1 LLEQEVA
8 RMLRMMAFVDDL
20 PDLARVL
27 EVGTGYLSTAVT
39 LRRRFPSSRLVGL
52 EHPRRAYL
60 RCEDYR
66 ACAETERIALV
77 AADLVGSGCP
87 FRRGTFDLAVFAEVI
102 EHVPPDA
109 APRVLAALAQ
119 VLSPGG
125 RLLLT
130 TPNLAAW
137 DNRELALRGHS
148 PNQMPSMAID
158 GTHGHLR
165 LYTMAELHALV
176 TEAGLTVERCAYI
189 DQVPVG
195 RSWLRRLLRGAAW
208 PARMLRPPL
217 RDTCVLRAVR
227 TGSFGR
233 GGAA

>member
-1 LLEQEVA
+1 
-8 RMLRMMAFVDDL
+8 MLHTMAFADDL
-20 PDLARVL
+20 AEPGRIL
-27 EVGTGYLSTAVT
+27 EIGTGYLSTAVT
-39 LRRRFPSSRLVGL
+39 LRRRFPTSQLIGL
-52 EHPRRAYL
+52 EHPRRTYL
-60 RCEDYR
+60 RREEYR

-87 FRRGTFDLAVFAEVI
+87 FKDGAFNLAVCAEVI

-109 APRVLAALAQ
+109 VPRLLAGLAR

-125 RLLLT
+125 HLLLT

-137 DNRELALRGHS
+137 DNRELVLRGHS
-148 PNQMPSMAID
+148 PQQMPSVMID

-165 LYTMAELHALV
+165 LYTMAELRALV
-176 TEAGLTVERCAYI
+176 AEVGLTVERWGYI

-208 PARMLRPPL
+208 PMRMLRPPL

-227 TGSFGR
+227 TGSAGR
-233 GGAA
+233 GGDA